1 MTKQTHCGIRPV
13 YYQMKVI
20 MKFSVFSAVTPEFGI
35 DETVKTVK
43 ELGYDGIEWRV
54 ASPHLKSNR
63 LITHIQHDTGV
74 TTTRHLIRTL

>member
-1 MTKQTHCGIRPV
+1 
-13 YYQMKVI
+13 MKVI

>member
-1 MTKQTHCGIRPV
+1 
-13 YYQMKVI
+13 MKVI

-35 DETVKTVK
+35 DETVK

-63 LITHIQHDTGV
+63 LITHIQHGTGV